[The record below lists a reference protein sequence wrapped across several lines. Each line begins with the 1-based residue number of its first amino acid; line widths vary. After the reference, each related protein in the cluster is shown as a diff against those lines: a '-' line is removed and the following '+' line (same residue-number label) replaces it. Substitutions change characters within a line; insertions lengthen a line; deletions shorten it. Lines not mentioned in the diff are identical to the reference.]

1 MHPAFPMAPR
11 AVDRSAAIA
20 GYRTVSLEARVAG
33 ASPHMLVQLL
43 YDRLAALVG
52 DMATADAAGDAA
64 RRLRA
69 VERAVAILE
78 NLDQT
83 LDRRRGGRAAQLL
96 ADTYGLIRARI
107 VENRGL
113 DEAQAAA
120 AMLRESWRAIGSS
133 SRG

>member
-1 MHPAFPMAPR
+1 MHPAFPMSIR
-11 AVDRSAAIA
+11 AADRSAAIA
-20 GYRTVSLEARVAG
+20 GYRAVSLEARVAG

-52 DMATADAAGDAA
+52 EMATADAAGDAA

-83 LDRRRGGRAAQLL
+83 LDRRRGGRAAELL

-107 VENRGL
+107 VGNRGL
-113 DEAQAAA
+113 DEAQAAT
-120 AMLRESWRAIGSS
+120 AMLRESWRAIAPSG
-133 SRG
+133 RG